1 MLGRSD
7 QVDLLEAAL
16 RRRLRF
22 EAVPA
27 GLARARMLADGPPKR
42 LVEALI
48 RRLT

>member
-7 QVDLLEAAL
+7 QVDLLGAAL

-27 GLARARMLADGPPKR
+27 GLACARMLEDGRPKR